1 MMMIRT
7 NEREKRDAN
16 EEMRKGRTPECELEE
31 MRKRRTPS
39 MNDLTTG
46 NGKWVSEWEKNDFCT
61 ILEKINVPA

>member
-31 MRKRRTPS
+31 MRKRRMPEREREEMRKGRTPS
-39 MNDLTTG
+39 INDLTTG
-46 NGKWVSEWEKNDFCT
+46 NGKWVSE
-61 ILEKINVPA
+61 